1 VKKGDSISV
10 NGVCL
15 TVVEKKVKEFVVEAT
30 EETIRRTNIGFL
42 IPGDKVNLETPLTLS
57 KPMGGHI
64 VQGHVDETGKIMGIR
79 KIGNTFI
86 MEISFSLKYRNF
98 LVPKGSVAIDGIS
111 LTVVDVLRTK
121 FLVNIIPYTIANTNL
136 KYRKIGDKVNIEY
149 DIFAK
154 YISNFLTR

>member
-1 VKKGDSISV
+1 MKKGDSISV